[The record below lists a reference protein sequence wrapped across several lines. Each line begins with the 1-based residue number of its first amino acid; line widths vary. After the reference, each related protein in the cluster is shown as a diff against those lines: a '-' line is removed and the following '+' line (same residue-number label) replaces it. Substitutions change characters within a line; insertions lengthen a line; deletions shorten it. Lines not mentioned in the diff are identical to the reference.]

1 MLNTVTM
8 GFFGASSGEQ
18 MSADDRYWNKMKEGG
33 LFAANKAIL
42 QTLWK
47 QEGYLQHLEMRS
59 NVGGMGKDSVK
70 ERLEKQQSMQ
80 YGA

>member
-1 MLNTVTM
+1 MFTSVQN
-8 GFFGASSGEQ
+8 FFGATSEEPTD
-18 MSADDRYWNKMKEGG
+18 ADARYWKVLKEGG
-33 LFAANKAIL
+33 DFAAHEAML
-42 QTLWK
+42 ETLWK
-47 QEGYLQHLEMRS
+47 QEVYLQHMEMRS